1 LLQSAFDQGAR
12 PVTLAQAAEAAG
24 LSRPAVVTAREQLQA
39 VLVTGR
45 EASQTVALDPS
56 LGVAIAVEVRLDE
69 LAVLVTDLVGESLLP
84 PRVERKSLDEDP
96 RETLERAA
104 TLIESALGEIDRG
117 AEEAVGLGLGLP
129 HPVDPRQSGVARAL
143 NSSDDQAGRL
153 WEGMGDVR
161 RQLRQRLRWSDDAL
175 GLDGFIAD
183 SDANFSAFGEAR
195 TGSLRGRQQGLYL
208 HWADG
213 IRSALIVRG
222 EVDRGAGGVAGAI
235 GHMPPAPARA
245 NRGGTGV
252 DDDPKA
258 ERCPRCGLSGCLE
271 MVASGRAILGS
282 LGREYSPAA
291 LHELA
296 TEAADESSAAR
307 QALEVGA
314 FQLGRALGTCLNILN
329 PEAVVIGGPFGHAV
343 FDLVRNTGLEEG
355 LRNQA
360 VPAAL
365 EDVNVGGIHQARH
378 GADSAVRGAV
388 TRVLWELLPA
398 FLARKAESQAS

>member
-12 PVTLAQAAEAAG
+12 PVTLAQAAEAAR

-45 EASQTVALDPS
+45 EASQTIALDPS

-69 LAVLVTDLVGESLLP
+69 LAVLVADLVGESLIP
-84 PRVERKSLDEDP
+84 PRVERKPLDEDP

-104 TLIESALGEIDRG
+104 ALIETALDETGRG
-117 AEEAVGLGLGLP
+117 NGDVVGLGLGLP

-143 NSSDDQAGRL
+143 NSSEDQAGRL

-195 TGSLRGRQQGLYL
+195 AGALRGVQHGLYL

-235 GHMPPAPARA
+235 GHMPAQARVG
-245 NRGGTGV
+245 RGGTGV
-252 DDDPKA
+252 GDEREA

-271 MVASGRAILGS
+271 MAASGRAILGS
-282 LGREYSPAA
+282 RGREYSLAA
-291 LHELA
+291 AHELA

-307 QALEVGA
+307 QALEAGA
-314 FQLGRALGTCLNILN
+314 FQLGQALGTCLNVLN

-365 EDVNVGGIHQARH
+365 EDVNVGGIHKARH

-388 TRVLWELLPA
+388 TRVLWEMLPA
-398 FLARKAESQAS
+398 FLARKAGSQAH